1 MVLTKNLDS
10 KNLFSILKKID
21 PFNEMSILLGSGFAE
36 TISEDIISGR
46 KNYGN
51 NFETIKKTKSKSF
64 FKELRKQKINF
75 PRISKQAK
83 KNGKWLI
90 KEYQSYG
97 GTKVKLYTSSKYINN
112 NAYLQKFIH
121 GDLVSVQFFVENQN
135 VEILSICDQIT
146 KKSKK
151 GLFLIK
157 SLVTKKIKTNLSKKI
172 HSLVKKVSKTFSLK
186 GINNL
191 DLIMQ
196 GENFFLLEVNPRPG
210 LSTNIL
216 NSNYKNIFKIK
227 GPKKK
232 ITYNGHHSST
242 VIYARKEIKINKRK
256 KIFLKKFCL
265 SKLFSELPNLGDIIK
280 VDEPVCL
287 LHLKSKDRI
296 LLNKRIEQ
304 KQSEFLRKIE
314 EI

>member
-1 MVLTKNLDS
+1 MLTKNLDS

-21 PFNEMSILLGSGFAE
+21 PSNEMSILLGSGFAE

-75 PRISKQAK
+75 PRISKQPK

-90 KEYQSYG
+90 KEHQSYG
-97 GTKVKLYTSSKYINN
+97 GTKVKLFTSSKYINK

-135 VEILSICDQIT
+135 VEILAICDQIT

-157 SLVTKKIKTNLSKKI
+157 SLITKKIKTNLSKKI
-172 HSLVKKVSKTFSLK
+172 HSLVKKISKTFSLK

-196 GENFFLLEVNPRPG
+196 GEIFFLLEVNPRPG

-216 NSNYKNIFKIK
+216 NSNYEDIFEIK
-227 GPKKK
+227 SPKK
-232 ITYNGHHSST
+232 ITYHGHHSST

-256 KIFLKKFCL
+256 KIFLNKFCI
-265 SKLFSELPNLGDIIK
+265 SRLFSELPNLGDIIK

>member
-21 PFNEMSILLGSGFAE
+21 PSNEMSILLGSGFAE

-75 PRISKQAK
+75 PRISKQPK

-135 VEILSICDQIT
+135 VEILAICDQIT

-157 SLVTKKIKTNLSKKI
+157 SLVTKKIKTSLSKKI
-172 HSLVKKVSKTFSLK
+172 HSLVKKISKTFSLK

-196 GENFFLLEVNPRPG
+196 GEFFFLLEVNPRPG

-216 NSNYKNIFKIK
+216 NSNYEDIFEIK
-227 GPKKK
+227 SPKK
-232 ITYNGHHSST
+232 ITYHGHHSST

-256 KIFLKKFCL
+256 KIFLNKFCIPR
-265 SKLFSELPNLGDIIK
+265 LFSELPNLGDIIK

>member
-1 MVLTKNLDS
+1 MN
-10 KNLFSILKKID
+10 ILI
-21 PFNEMSILLGSGFAE
+21 GSGFTE
-36 TISEDIISGR
+36 TISEDVISKR
-46 KNYGN
+46 NNYGN
-51 NFETIKKTKSKSF
+51 NFETIKKIKSRSF
-64 FKELRKQKINF
+64 FEELQKQKINF
-75 PRISKQAK
+75 PSISQQPKN
-83 KNGKWLI
+83 NGKWLI

-97 GTKVKLYTSSKYINN
+97 GTKVKPYKKSLCINEKS
-112 NAYLQKFIH
+112 YLQKFIQ
-121 GDLVSVQFFVENQN
+121 GDLISVQFFVENKN
-135 VEILSICDQIT
+135 IEVLAICEQVTIN
-146 KKSKK
+146 SKK

-157 SLVTKKIKTNLSKKI
+157 SLITKKIQINLSKKI
-172 HSLVKKVSKTFSLK
+172 YSLTKKVSKTFSLK

-191 DLIMQ
+191 DLILQ
-196 GENFFLLEVNPRPG
+196 GNKIFLLEVNPRPG

-216 NSNYKNIFKIK
+216 HSVYKNIFKIK
-227 GPKKK
+227 GTKKK
-232 ITYNGHHSST
+232 MKYNGYHSST
-242 VIYARKEIKINKRK
+242 VIYARKEIKINLKK
-256 KIFLKKFCL
+256 KIFLKKICL

>member
-1 MVLTKNLDS
+1 
-10 KNLFSILKKID
+10 
-21 PFNEMSILLGSGFAE
+21 MSILIGSGFAE

-51 NFETIKKTKSKSF
+51 NFETIKKIKSKSF

-75 PRISKQAK
+75 PRISKQPK

-97 GTKVKLYTSSKYINN
+97 GTKVKLYTSSKYINK
-112 NAYLQKFIH
+112 NAYLQKFIN

-216 NSNYKNIFKIK
+216 NSNYEDIFEIK
-227 GPKKK
+227 SPKK
-232 ITYNGHHSST
+232 ITYHGHHSST

-256 KIFLKKFCL
+256 KIFLNKFCI
-265 SKLFSELPNLGDIIK
+265 SRLFSELPNLGDIIK

>member
-1 MVLTKNLDS
+1 
-10 KNLFSILKKID
+10 
-21 PFNEMSILLGSGFAE
+21 MSILIGSGFAE
-36 TISEDIISGR
+36 TISEDIISNR

-51 NFETIKKTKSKSF
+51 NFETIKKIKSKSF
-64 FKELRKQKINF
+64 FEELQKQKINF
-75 PRISKQAK
+75 PRISKQPK
-83 KNGKWLI
+83 NNGKWLI
-90 KEYQSYG
+90 KEYQSFG
-97 GTKVKLYTSSKYINN
+97 GTKVKLFTASKYINKKS
-112 NAYLQKFIH
+112 YLQKFIH

-172 HSLVKKVSKTFSLK
+172 LSLVKKITKTFSLK

-191 DLIMQ
+191 DLILQ
-196 GENFFLLEVNPRPG
+196 GEKIFLLEVNPRPG

-227 GPKKK
+227 TQKKK

-256 KIFLKKFCL
+256 KIFLKKFCH

-280 VDEPVCL
+280 VDEPICL

-296 LLNKRIEQ
+296 LLKKRIEQ
-304 KQSEFLRKIE
+304 KQSEFLEKIE

>member
-1 MVLTKNLDS
+1 MG
-10 KNLFSILKKID
+10 
-21 PFNEMSILLGSGFAE
+21 ILLGSGFAE
-36 TISEDIISGR
+36 TVSKDIISDR

-51 NFETIKKTKSKSF
+51 NFETIKKTKSKIF
-64 FKELRKQKINF
+64 FKELKKQKINF
-75 PRISKQAK
+75 PRISKQPK

-97 GTKVKLYTSSKYINN
+97 GIKVKLFTTSKYIKKK
-112 NAYLQKFIH
+112 AYLQKFIH
-121 GDLVSVQFFVENQN
+121 GDLISVQFFVENQN
-135 VEILSICDQIT
+135 VEILAICDQVI
-146 KKSKK
+146 KNSKK

-157 SLVTKKIKTNLSKKI
+157 SLVTKKIRTNLSKKI
-172 HSLVKKVSKTFSLK
+172 HSLVKKISKTFSLK

-191 DLIMQ
+191 DLILQ
-196 GENFFLLEVNPRPG
+196 GEKIFLIEVNPRPG

-216 NSNYKNIFKIK
+216 NSNYEDIFKIK
-227 GPKKK
+227 SPKKK
-232 ITYNGHHSST
+232 IIYNGHHSST
-242 VIYARKEIKINKRK
+242 VIYARKEIKINERK

-265 SKLFSELPNLGDIIK
+265 SKLFSELPSLGDIIK
-280 VDEPVCL
+280 VDEPICL

-304 KQSEFLRKIE
+304 KQSEFLKKIE

>member
-1 MVLTKNLDS
+1 
-10 KNLFSILKKID
+10 
-21 PFNEMSILLGSGFAE
+21 MSILIGSGFAE

-51 NFETIKKTKSKSF
+51 NFETIKKIKSKSF
-64 FKELRKQKINF
+64 FEELQKQKINF
-75 PRISKQAK
+75 PRISKQPK
-83 KNGKWLI
+83 NNGKWLI
-90 KEYQSYG
+90 KEYQSFG
-97 GTKVKLYTSSKYINN
+97 GTKVKLFTASKYINKKS
-112 NAYLQKFIH
+112 YLQKFIH

-135 VEILSICDQIT
+135 VEILAICDQVT
-146 KKSKK
+146 KSSKK

-172 HSLVKKVSKTFSLK
+172 LSLVKKITKTFSLK

-191 DLIMQ
+191 DLILQ
-196 GENFFLLEVNPRPG
+196 GEKIFLLEVNPRPG

-216 NSNYKNIFKIK
+216 NSNYEDIFKIK
-227 GPKKK
+227 SPKKK
-232 ITYNGHHSST
+232 ITFNGYHSST
-242 VIYARKEIKINKRK
+242 IIYARKEIKINKRK
-256 KIFLKKFCL
+256 KIFLKKFCH

-280 VDEPVCL
+280 VDEPICL

-296 LLNKRIEQ
+296 LLKKRIEQ
-304 KQSEFLRKIE
+304 KQSEFLEKIE

>member
-1 MVLTKNLDS
+1 MLTKNLDS
-10 KNLFSILKKID
+10 KSLLGILKKID

-51 NFETIKKTKSKSF
+51 NFETIKKIKSKSF

-75 PRISKQAK
+75 PRVSKQPK

-97 GTKVKLYTSSKYINN
+97 GTKVKLYTSSKYINK
-112 NAYLQKFIH
+112 NAYLQKFIN

-216 NSNYKNIFKIK
+216 NSNYEDIFEIK
-227 GPKKK
+227 SPKK
-232 ITYNGHHSST
+232 ITYHGHHSST

-256 KIFLKKFCL
+256 KIFLNKFCI
-265 SKLFSELPNLGDIIK
+265 SRLFSELPNLGDIIK

>member
-51 NFETIKKTKSKSF
+51 NFETIKKIKSKSF

-75 PRISKQAK
+75 PSISKQPK

-97 GTKVKLYTSSKYINN
+97 GTKVKLYTSSKYINK
-112 NAYLQKFIH
+112 NAYLQKFIN

-216 NSNYKNIFKIK
+216 NSNYEDIFEIK
-227 GPKKK
+227 SPKK
-232 ITYNGHHSST
+232 ITYHGHHSST

-256 KIFLKKFCL
+256 KIFLNKFCI
-265 SKLFSELPNLGDIIK
+265 SRLFSELPNLGDIIK

>member
-1 MVLTKNLDS
+1 MLTKNLDS
-10 KNLFSILKKID
+10 KSLLGILKKID

-97 GTKVKLYTSSKYINN
+97 GTKVKLYTSSKYINK
-112 NAYLQKFIH
+112 NAYLQKFIN

-135 VEILSICDQIT
+135 VEILAICDQIT

-157 SLVTKKIKTNLSKKI
+157 SLVTKKIKTSLSKKI
-172 HSLVKKVSKTFSLK
+172 HSLVKKISKTFSLK

-196 GENFFLLEVNPRPG
+196 GEFLFLLEVNPRPG

-216 NSNYKNIFKIK
+216 NSNYEDIFKIK
-227 GPKKK
+227 SPKKK
-232 ITYNGHHSST
+232 ITFNGYHSST
-242 VIYARKEIKINKRK
+242 IIYARKEIKINKRK
-256 KIFLKKFCL
+256 KIFLKKFCH

-280 VDEPVCL
+280 VDEPICL

-304 KQSEFLRKIE
+304 KQLEFLNKIE